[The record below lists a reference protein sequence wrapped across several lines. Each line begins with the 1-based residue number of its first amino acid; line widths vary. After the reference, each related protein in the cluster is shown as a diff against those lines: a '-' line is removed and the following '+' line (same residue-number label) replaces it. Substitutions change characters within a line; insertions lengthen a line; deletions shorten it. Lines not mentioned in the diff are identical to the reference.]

1 MSKAQPAERICPE
14 CRKSVVPVPIAY
26 GYPSP
31 ELFEDADAG
40 RVRLGGCVITG
51 DDPQWACPACE
62 APLFADKDHER
73 RYRRGNGREDEF

>member
-1 MSKAQPAERICPE
+1 MSRTRPAERICPE
-14 CRKSVVPVPIAY
+14 CRKSIVPVPIAY

-31 ELFEDADAG
+31 EMFEDADAG

-62 APLFADKDHER
+62 APLSTDDGQEPRWTEADAQLR
-73 RYRRGNGREDEF
+73 RP

>member
-1 MSKAQPAERICPE
+1 MSEAQLEKRICPK

-31 ELFEDADAG
+31 DLFEDADAG
-40 RVRLGGCVITG
+40 RVQLGGCVISG

-62 APLFADKDHER
+62 APHFEDEDHER
-73 RYRRGNGREDEF
+73 RYRRGLGPEDEL